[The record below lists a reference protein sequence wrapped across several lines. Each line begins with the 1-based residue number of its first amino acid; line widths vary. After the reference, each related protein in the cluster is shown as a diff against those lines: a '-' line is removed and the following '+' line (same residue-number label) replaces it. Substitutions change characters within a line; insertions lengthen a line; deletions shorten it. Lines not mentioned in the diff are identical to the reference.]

1 MGSFL
6 TLPPAAHLLHLAAFL
21 AAVLVAF
28 LATRAVRS
36 IAPRLDFVS
45 RPKGERWS
53 TAPTPMGGGVA
64 LAVVLLPA
72 LWLLSPDLAL
82 GALAVHLLGLWDD
95 KRTLRPLP
103 KLGGQLVAAALVMA
117 APLARLGIG
126 QAGLGD
132 PALALL
138 PLGSPAL
145 AVPLTALF
153 YVCVAN
159 SVNLLDNMDG
169 SAAGVSGVSAIFI
182 YLLATGGRVPDAGLG
197 LTAALI
203 AGATIGYLVHNF
215 PPARIFMGDAGSLLL
230 GFTLAGLAIRLPA
243 PEAEGGLAARL
254 AMTAFVL
261 GAPLFDTA
269 LVWVT
274 RRNARRP
281 FLQGGRDHSTHRL
294 MALGLSPRR
303 TLAVL
308 YGVAA
313 ALGGVSLAVAR
324 GGVGTAVL
332 CAVAG
337 GVVFVLLGVFLG
349 EVPVYRSAEG
359 APLSPRFRS
368 APLVYGVELAVDVA
382 ILTACWIGAY
392 ALRFEDQHLGFYLR
406 ASALPALPVVLGAKV
421 SLLLAFGLYRGLWRT
436 IGLRDLVAI
445 GWAMGLGSTIV
456 VLVTTLVFRF
466 ENFSR
471 GVVLIDLVLAFVGVA
486 AARAGQRLL
495 RHALERLVDH
505 PRRAAL
511 LGPDGLR
518 ELVAAGLEAQH
529 RYELVGVIAPGP
541 AEQVLAAARE
551 QKVETLLV
559 AVPLTEAEALA
570 LQHGGLEVRRV
581 RVSLE

>member
-6 TLPPAAHLLHLAAFL
+6 TLPPAAHLLHLAACL
-21 AAVLVAF
+21 AGVLVAF
-28 LATRAVRS
+28 LATRAVRT

-95 KRTLRPLP
+95 KRNLRPLP
-103 KLGGQLVAAALVMA
+103 KLAGQLVAALLVVA
-117 APLARLGIG
+117 APLGRLGIG

-132 PALALL
+132 PTAALLPVGVDALAL
-138 PLGSPAL
+138 
-145 AVPLTALF
+145 PLTVLF

-169 SAAGVSGVSAIFI
+169 SAAGVSGVSAIFL
-182 YLLATGGRVPDAGLG
+182 YLLATGGRAPDAGLG
-197 LTAALI
+197 LTTALI
-203 AGATIGYLVHNF
+203 AGATIGYLFHNF

-243 PEAEGGLAARL
+243 PEGDGGVAARL

-274 RRNARRP
+274 RKNARRP

-368 APLVYGVELAVDVA
+368 APLVYAVELLLDVA

-445 GWAMGLGSTIV
+445 GWAMGLGSTLV

-471 GVVLIDLVLAFVGVA
+471 GVVLIDLVLAFGGVA
-486 AARAGQRLL
+486 AARAGQRLM

-505 PRRAAL
+505 PRKAVL

-518 ELVAAGLEAQH
+518 DLVAAGLEAQH
-529 RYELVGVIAPGP
+529 RYELVGVVAPGP
-541 AEQVLAAARE
+541 AEGVLAAAKE
-551 QKVETLLV
+551 LQAETLLV
-559 AVPLTEAEALA
+559 AVPLAEADALA
-570 LQHGGLEVRRV
+570 LQHAGLEVRRV